1 LTRELQQFYLLGE
14 SMTEDKKNK
23 SKKTYKF
30 KSEVS
35 ELMQLMIHSLYSN
48 KEIFLRELVSN
59 ASDACEKLRFE
70 SIKNPDLLGEE
81 LKIQIDF
88 DDKNKTISI
97 TDNGIGM
104 DEEDA
109 KKHLGTI
116 AKSGSA
122 DFIKQLKD
130 KDDKS
135 KQGVIGQFGVGF
147 YSVFMVCDKVEVF
160 TRRVGSDSKS
170 GICWSSTGSGSFGIK
185 EVSDLATGTTVKIY
199 LNEENKEFA
208 SFYKLEGLIKKYSD
222 HLGLPVQM
230 KKPIVETDD
239 KKDAKKEEPKFET
252 INNAKALWLEPKRKV
267 TEEQYKEFYKHITND
282 FSDPILWSHNKVE
295 GNLEYSSIM
304 YIPGSQPFDL
314 WQRESSTRGLKLFVQ
329 RVFIMDKTE
338 AFLPMYLRFVRGVV
352 DSNDLDLNVS
362 REILQDNPVVD
373 KIKSAL
379 TKRMLDL
386 LFKTSEEDKEAYK
399 KFWDMFGLVLKEG
412 VAEEFKNKELL
423 LSLIRFASTKV
434 DKEENSFKEYVR
446 NMKAD
451 QKHIYYL
458 LADSMDMAKSSPHLE
473 LLNKKGIEV
482 ILFTSKIDDWFVGM
496 IGDVEGKSLKN
507 IAKGDLDLD
516 DSEEEKNPE
525 KEKEIEKNNAPVIE
539 KLNKVLKDKVAD
551 IKVSN
556 RLTDSACCLV
566 LGEND
571 LSPQMRQML
580 EASGQTVPDNKPV
593 LEVNIEHKLIKM
605 LLKEKN
611 EGKSEEIAKVVY
623 DQAKLMQDGSLED
636 PASFVKRVNDL
647 LLK

>member
-1 LTRELQQFYLLGE
+1 
-14 SMTEDKKNK
+14 
-23 SKKTYKF
+23 
-30 KSEVS
+30 
-35 ELMQLMIHSLYSN
+35 
-48 KEIFLRELVSN
+48 
-59 ASDACEKLRFE
+59 
-70 SIKNPDLLGEE
+70 
-81 LKIQIDF
+81 
-88 DDKNKTISI
+88 
-97 TDNGIGM
+97 
-104 DEEDA
+104 
-109 KKHLGTI
+109 
-116 AKSGSA
+116 
-122 DFIKQLKD
+122 
-130 KDDKS
+130 
-135 KQGVIGQFGVGF
+135 
-147 YSVFMVCDKVEVF
+147 
-160 TRRVGSDSKS
+160 
-170 GICWSSTGSGSFGIK
+170 
-185 EVSDLATGTTVKIY
+185 
-199 LNEENKEFA
+199 
-208 SFYKLEGLIKKYSD
+208 
-222 HLGLPVQM
+222 
-230 KKPIVETDD
+230 
-239 KKDAKKEEPKFET
+239 
-252 INNAKALWLEPKRKV
+252 
-267 TEEQYKEFYKHITND
+267 
-282 FSDPILWSHNKVE
+282 
-295 GNLEYSSIM
+295 
-304 YIPGSQPFDL
+304 
-314 WQRESSTRGLKLFVQ
+314 
-329 RVFIMDKTE
+329 MDKTE